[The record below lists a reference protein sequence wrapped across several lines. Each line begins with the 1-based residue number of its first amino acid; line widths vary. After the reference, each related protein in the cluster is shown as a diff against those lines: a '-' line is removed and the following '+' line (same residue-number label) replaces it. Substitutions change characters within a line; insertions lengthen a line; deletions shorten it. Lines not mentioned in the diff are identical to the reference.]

1 MRDFAK
7 AKPSERQVLWAKIK
21 KEQADLIAE
30 AREQYRTSKSSG
42 SKDSAEGDLRRT
54 GDTSIATIWQRVRP
68 IYTGDRVRF
77 TEAVRPPTPPPPHAG
92 LKPKVAPKKRSE
104 SDERSW
110 IEKAGDARNLLKVQ
124 VSGDR
129 CETPPTLVPN
139 PSSAAPFDDKTKDH
153 HWDVYLR

>member
-1 MRDFAK
+1 MKDDVEEEINVEFLAQLIAADEATERRDRRQQLFKETKAEDSEEHLMRDFAK

-68 IYTGDRVRF
+68 IYTGARGSTD
-77 TEAVRPPTPPPPHAG
+77 AVRPPTPPPPPHAG
-92 LKPKVAPKKRSE
+92 LKPKGRLEGAFRK
-104 SDERSW
+104 
-110 IEKAGDARNLLKVQ
+110 Q
-124 VSGDR
+124 
-129 CETPPTLVPN
+129 
-139 PSSAAPFDDKTKDH
+139 
-153 HWDVYLR
+153 